1 MVDGG
6 SPMESPTSLWAMA
19 TRVIESI
26 RRTTCLPRSRKYSA
40 AAVAACETT
49 AQAALKAGIE
59 RWSAAIRKRLDA
71 RERLLFERNASAW
84 KVFFDSEVALL
95 DLGLGKRA
103 DGLASKL
110 RPGAITRLY
119 EQREEQLREH
129 LHNLSIPGP

>member
-1 MVDGG
+1 MRLGK
-6 SPMESPTSLWAMA
+6 A
-19 TRVIESI
+19 TPAAVLLLSGAAAAQPPQDLRDCVADA
-26 RRTTCLPRSRKYSA
+26 RDA
-40 AAVAACETT
+40 AAVAACEVT
-49 AQAALKAGIE
+49 AQAALKARIE

-71 RERLLFERNASAW
+71 RERLLFDRNAAAW
-84 KVFFDSEVALL
+84 KAFFDSEVALL

-110 RPGAITRLY
+110 RPGAVTRLY